1 MTAIRKLQEAYDAL
15 VPDDSGANEWLT
27 EQVGKLLKGND
38 ADGVSFFGYRIS
50 GTIKHVP
57 GFADRLMEELGNIDP
72 GRECFVVQCLL
83 AIGRGDH
90 ELADAIYENHLRA
103 GINEFAEQCILES
116 AA

>member
-1 MTAIRKLQEAYDAL
+1 MNAIQHHRIEERCLAQSD
-15 VPDDSGANEWLT
+15 WLSA
-27 EQVGKLLKGND
+27 QAGQLLKGND

-83 AIGRGDH
+83 AVGRGDH
-90 ELADAIYENHLRA
+90 DLAAAIYENHLRA
-103 GINEFAEQCILES
+103 GIKEFAEQCIQEN